1 MRNSSRLKSSSQSR
15 AQSQPWQLAKICAC
29 GPFEVATSKMGTAIT
44 KIVFQPPDPT
54 YSKDPNLIWLNTSEH
69 EVIPAFFIDRD
80 AKFTLLFSHGN
91 AEDLGMIIQYFREVS
106 HILEVNIF
114 AYEYTGYGMS
124 TGEPHEVAVYAD
136 IEAAFKYL
144 RDIIGI
150 PWTEVVLYGRSIG
163 SGPSIHLATR
173 TAVRAM
179 VLQSPLLS
187 IYRVAMN
194 SRFTLPGDMFSNVD
208 KIGQVKCPTYII
220 HGTKDDII
228 PFWHAEDLVANCRQ
242 GIAYPPYIV
251 ENGGH
256 NNLEIVARQPFYDN
270 FHKFLN
276 WVSDVEISD
285 ELNTMASESA
295 I

>member
-1 MRNSSRLKSSSQSR
+1 
-15 AQSQPWQLAKICAC
+15 
-29 GPFEVATSKMGTAIT
+29 MGSAIT
-44 KIVFQPPDPT
+44 KIVFQPPDAT
-54 YSKDPNLIWLNTSEH
+54 YSKDPNLIWLHTSEH

-124 TGEPHEVAVYAD
+124 TGEPYEQAIYAD
-136 IEAAFKYL
+136 VEAAFKYL
-144 RDIIGI
+144 RDIIGV
-150 PWTEVVLYGRSIG
+150 PWNEVVLYGRSIG

-173 TAVRAM
+173 TACRAM

-187 IYRVAMN
+187 IYRVAFH
-194 SRFTLPGDMFSNVD
+194 SRFTLPGDMFPNVD
-208 KIGQVKCPTYII
+208 KIGKVNCPVYIV
-220 HGTKDDII
+220 HGTKDEII
-228 PFWHAEDLVANCRQ
+228 PFWHAEDLVRNCRK
-242 GIAYPPYIV
+242 GCAYPPYIV

-256 NNLEIVARQPFYDN
+256 NNLEIIARQPFYDN
-270 FHKFLN
+270 FSKFLQ
-276 WVSDVEISD
+276 WLEKEEISED
-285 ELNTMASESA
+285 LMQQSLESS

>member
-1 MRNSSRLKSSSQSR
+1 
-15 AQSQPWQLAKICAC
+15 
-29 GPFEVATSKMGTAIT
+29 MGSAIT
-44 KIVFQPPDPT
+44 KIVFQPPDAT
-54 YSKDPNLIWLNTSEH
+54 YTKDPNLIWLHTSEH

-124 TGEPHEVAVYAD
+124 TGEPHEQAIYAD

-173 TAVRAM
+173 TAVRGL

-187 IYRVAMN
+187 IYRVAFH
-194 SRFTLPGDMFSNVD
+194 SRFTLPGDMFPNVD
-208 KIGQVKCPTYII
+208 KISKVRCPTYVV
-220 HGTKDDII
+220 HGTKDEII
-228 PFWHAEDLVANCRQ
+228 PFWHAEDLVKNCRKDV
-242 GIAYPPYIV
+242 AYPPYIV

-270 FHKFLN
+270 FSKFLQ
-276 WVSDVEISD
+276 WLEKEDVSED
-285 ELNTMASESA
+285 LLQQAAESA

>member
-1 MRNSSRLKSSSQSR
+1 MGST
-15 AQSQPWQLAKICAC
+15 I
-29 GPFEVATSKMGTAIT
+29 SKLT
-44 KIVFQPPDPT
+44 FQAPDPT
-54 YSKDPNLIWLNTSEH
+54 YTKDPNLIWLHTSEH

-114 AYEYTGYGMS
+114 AYDYTGYGMS
-124 TGEPHEVAVYAD
+124 TGEPNEQAVYAD

-163 SGPSIHLATR
+163 SGPSVHLATR

-179 VLQSPLLS
+179 VLQSPILS
-187 IYRVAMN
+187 IYRVAIS
-194 SRFTLPGDMFSNVD
+194 SRFTLPGDIFANVD
-208 KIGQVKCPTYII
+208 KIGKVECPVYVV
-220 HGTKDDII
+220 HGTKDEII
-228 PFWHAEDLVANCRQ
+228 PFWHAEDLVRNCRK
-242 GIAYPPYIV
+242 GLAYQPYWV
-251 ENGGH
+251 QDGGH

-270 FHKFLN
+270 FSKFLQ
-276 WVSDVEISD
+276 WLEKDEISE
-285 ELNTMASESA
+285 ELRQQAADSA